1 MIKTGP
7 SMLVSN
13 HTPGPWVTTAG
24 FIRAEHGAI
33 CQMSHD
39 SAIRYAADP
48 GSTEDAAN
56 AALIAS
62 APKLLDV
69 IREAADYFHDFVES
83 DHDEVHLAKIL
94 RMAIQKA
101 TGPWNRSLEA
111 THEQEQ

>member
-1 MIKTGP
+1 MIKTDP

-62 APKLLDV
+62 APELLDA

-94 RMAIQKA
+94 RMAIQRA
-101 TGPWNRSLEA
+101 TGQWNRGLEVS
-111 THEQEQ
+111 HEQAQ